1 VLSASAPA
9 PAPSSADARGL
20 LPAAAIAVTFRAM
33 NDRLIRALRRE
44 PVDCTPVWFMRQ
56 AGRSLPRYRETRAER
71 QMFELLRDPA
81 AAADVTALPLEYYP
95 VDAAVLYNDLSTPYF
110 GAGFDVEMKPG
121 VGPLVHNPIRSPA
134 DIDRMTPFDPR
145 QTLDYNMDQ
154 IRLLVKRLDV
164 PVLGFVGA
172 PFTLC
177 SYLIDAPRSRDLAE
191 IKSFMWR
198 EPEAWHRLADFWAT
212 HMAEFGIAQFEAGA
226 GAVQVFDSWAGALA
240 VEDYERYVLPHTAKL
255 LGTMEDA
262 GVPTINFAIGNPAL
276 LPLVAEA
283 GGTAISVD
291 WRLPI
296 EEAWRI
302 VGHDRAIQGNL
313 DPTVLLAG
321 EKVAIERTR
330 EILQRV
336 GGRPGHIFNCGH
348 GLLPETDHNVVRAV
362 VDFVHD
368 FTARG

>member
-1 VLSASAPA
+1 
-9 PAPSSADARGL
+9 
-20 LPAAAIAVTFRAM
+20 LPADGGVLTFRAM
-33 NDRLIRALRRE
+33 NDRLMRALRRE

-56 AGRSLPRYRETRAER
+56 AGRSLPKYRDTRAER
-71 QMFELLRDPA
+71 EMFELLRDPEA
-81 AAADVTALPLEYYP
+81 AARVTALPLEYFP

-121 VGPLVHNPIRSPA
+121 VGPLVHNPIRRGA
-134 DIDRMTPFDPR
+134 DVDRMTPFDPR
-145 QTLDYNMDQ
+145 DTLDYNLDQ
-154 IRLLVKRLDV
+154 IRLLVDRLDV

-177 SYLIDAPRSRDLAE
+177 SYLIDAPRSRDLTE

-198 EPEAWHRLADFWAT
+198 EPDAWYRLADFWAT
-212 HMAEFGIAQFEAGA
+212 HMAAFGIAQHEAGA
-226 GAVQVFDSWAGALA
+226 AAVQVFDSWAGALG
-240 VEDYERYVLPHTAKL
+240 VEDYGRYVQPHTAKL
-255 LGTMEDA
+255 LGTMEAA

-276 LPLVAEA
+276 LPLIAAA

-296 EEAWRI
+296 DEAWRI
-302 VGHDRAIQGNL
+302 VGHDRAIQGNM
-313 DPTVLLAG
+313 DPVAFLGG
-321 EKVAIERTR
+321 EAVAIAKAR
-330 EILQRV
+330 EILERV

-368 FTARG
+368 FTTRERQEIR